1 MRIRLIFQLKNRGA
15 TVPFH
20 HQHLISSV
28 IDDMKSEVGIT
39 DSTAF
44 EYCFSGIKGQTKVGK
59 GGLFFFSNKVT
70 IVISSPQAPE
80 LVQVLQAIFKKPSI
94 HVGELELIPDS
105 MEEEILPKFEESVK
119 YVCISPLVAV
129 SHFSGEGE
137 QAVKQFIEPTT
148 DVFSDFLYE
157 SIILRME
164 SSGRFTS
171 AQLESYFKFQ
181 VVPDKVY
188 LEKTKANGKK
198 FSRIYFAEYQS
209 ESKEIRGYTLPLT
222 VYAHPDVQ
230 QFIYECGFGEY
241 TEKGYGL
248 LDIANANPLERV
260 KPFTF

>member
-28 IDDMKSEVGIT
+28 IDEVKIEAGIT
-39 DSTAF
+39 DETPF

-70 IVISSPQAPE
+70 IVISSPQEEE
-80 LVQVLQAIFKKPSI
+80 LVNVLQAIFKKSSI
-94 HVGELELIPDS
+94 YVGELELIPDS
-105 MEEEILPKFEESVK
+105 MEEETFPEFEESTK

-129 SHFSGEGE
+129 SHFGGDSD
-137 QAVKQFIEPTT
+137 QTVKQFIEPTS
-148 DVFSDFLYE
+148 DEFSDYLYE
-157 SIILRME
+157 SVILRME
-164 SSGRFTS
+164 ASGRFTS
-171 AQLESYFKFQ
+171 EQLESYFKFQ
-181 VVPDKVY
+181 VVPDKAY
-188 LEKTKANGKK
+188 LEKTKTNGKK
-198 FSRIYFAEYQS
+198 FSRIYHAEYQS

-222 VYAHPDVQ
+222 IYAHPEVQ

-241 TEKGYGL
+241 TNKGYGL